1 MVTKLSKI
9 GNSQGLRLPKPLIIK
24 YHLESGILLEESK
37 DGILIK
43 PANNEKLSWGETFKE
58 MKAAKEDWSDWES
71 VTGDGFE

>member
-1 MVTKLSKI
+1 MITKLSKI

-24 YHLESGILLEESK
+24 YHLESGIVIEENR

-43 PANNEKLSWGETFKE
+43 PAKSGKLSWNETFKE
-58 MKAAKEDWSDWES
+58 MKAAKEDWSEWDA